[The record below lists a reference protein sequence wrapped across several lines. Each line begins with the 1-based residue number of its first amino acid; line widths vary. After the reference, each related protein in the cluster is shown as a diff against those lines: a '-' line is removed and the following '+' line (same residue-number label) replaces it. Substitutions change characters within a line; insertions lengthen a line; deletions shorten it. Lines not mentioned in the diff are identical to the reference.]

1 MLSTTD
7 NCSNQNGGID
17 NSCKAT
23 IKFGIFPGRFLRV
36 ILLETQRRS
45 TEVKEDDCIL
55 KDPRFA
61 TIQAKWIVSLNQLV
75 SAAIA
80 ALIREHHFLVAKE
93 EASSNVDV
101 SGGSS
106 KTPRGIGLDTV
117 VCLGGSLNETS
128 VLNNFLLSSCK
139 SDESQ
144 TCLVLG
150 FDCTEKEMEH
160 YIKLSFGGGGK
171 DDTVKPLSLSI
182 LCEPKDDIVIK
193 EIIKAYK
200 ISPTEWN
207 NAQSYPLL
215 EQAII
220 NRIAT
225 KHIV

>member
-1 MLSTTD
+1 MLTTTD
-7 NCSNQNGGID
+7 DFSNQNHGMD
-17 NSCKAT
+17 NSHKAT
-23 IKFGIFPGRFLRV
+23 IEFGIFPGRFLRV
-36 ILLETQRRS
+36 ILLETKIS
-45 TEVKEDDCIL
+45 TTKVNEDDGIV

-61 TIQAKWIVSLNQLV
+61 IIQAKWIVSLNQLV

-80 ALIREHHFLVAKE
+80 ALIREHHFLAAKE
-93 EASSNVDV
+93 ETSNVDV
-101 SGGSS
+101 SGGS

-128 VLNNFLLSSCK
+128 VLNNFLLSSCNN
-139 SDESQ
+139 DEPQ

-160 YIKLSFGGGGK
+160 YIKVSSGGD
-171 DDTVKPLSLSI
+171 DDTPKPLSLSK
-182 LCEPKDDIVIK
+182 LYQPKDEIVLR

-207 NAQSYPLL
+207 NTQNYQFL